1 MNQLIAFFREIIIRI
16 SHESPAL
23 FKKLQWIS
31 GLLTALIPALL
42 GMNEMFDWGW
52 GLITIV
58 NVPLTYILS
67 GLTTFLIGIFATSLT
82 TVEDKEKLNAKL

>member
-1 MNQLIAFFREIIIRI
+1 MTQLIKFFREIIIRM

-23 FKKLQWIS
+23 FKKFQWIS
-31 GLLTALIPALL
+31 GLLTTLIPALL

-52 GLITIV
+52 GLIMIV

-67 GLTTFLIGIFATSLT
+67 GSTTFLIGIFATSMI
-82 TVEDKEKLNAKL
+82 TVDDKEKLNERL